1 MITALNIANN
11 FLELAF
17 KENIS
22 ISPMKLQKLIY
33 ILYKEYLKYTGKT
46 LFSERFEAWQ
56 YGPVLPNVY
65 SEFKSY
71 RSNSIKSYSLD
82 ADGGITKVSVIPMS
96 DFDYVL
102 NDVWNKYK
110 KFDGIELSN
119 FTHQKDTAWEKSIQ
133 KETYFLDDNDIFEE
147 VSYV

>member
-17 KENIS
+17 KENIT
-22 ISPMKLQKLIY
+22 ISPMKLQKLVY
-33 ILYKEYLKYTGKT
+33 ILYKEYLKLTGKS

-56 YGPVLPNVY
+56 YGPVLPNIY
-65 SEFKSY
+65 NEFKSY
-71 RSNSIKSYSLD
+71 RGTPIKSYSLD
-82 ADGGITKVSVIPMS
+82 ADGGITKVNVIPMS

-119 FTHQKDTAWEKSIQ
+119 FTHKKDTAWEKSI
-133 KETYFLDDNDIFEE
+133 KNETYFLDDNDIFEE
-147 VSYV
+147 ASYV